1 MFDFLNPKK
10 RAIKRSVQAGTSKA
24 LRDVRLVDQFMK
36 EHDGNPAPDVAE
48 RFFKSLD
55 RDNDVNRD
63 DEREIFAYA
72 VIVRAYQENLARQRG
87 VDVMDIFSS
96 RAYDRDRSVEVRVV
110 DLGSEDISP
119 ERLAEHIVEQL
130 GDVDPSIL
138 GKIVDQVKSAAQD
151 QFRDNLEAGYCLG
164 CGGSLSENG
173 GCMGDGDPD
182 WDGTPPVSETAAEK
196 LARELASLS
205 PQEKLNKI
213 TGLMARLDQ
222 LKASAHDQGGEL
234 MPNEVVELENI
245 STELNA
251 LLVDA
256 GMPTMDEQE

>member
-10 RAIKRSVQAGTSKA
+10 RAIKRSIDSGAKKA

-48 RFFKSLD
+48 RFFKALD
-55 RDNDVNRD
+55 RDNDVNRN
-63 DEREIFAYA
+63 DEHEIFAYA
-72 VIVRAYQENLARQRG
+72 AIVRAYQENLARQRG

-96 RAYDRDRSVEVRVV
+96 KSEPVRVIEIS
-110 DLGSEDISP
+110 GEDFTP
-119 ERLAEHIVEQL
+119 ESLAERIENEMD
-130 GDVDPSIL
+130 GADPGI
-138 GKIVDQVKSAAQD
+138 IAAVIESVAMMAD
-151 QFRDNLEAGYCLG
+151 RQFRDNLEAGYCLG

-173 GCMGDGDPD
+173 GCMGDG
-182 WDGTPPVSETAAEK
+182 TPPVSETAAEK
-196 LARELASLS
+196 LS

-213 TGLMARLDQ
+213 TGLRARLDQ
-222 LKASAHDQGGEL
+222 LKASANDQGGEL
-234 MPNEVVELENI
+234 TMTEVAELDSI
-245 STELNA
+245 SAELNA

>member
-10 RAIKRSVQAGTSKA
+10 RAINRSVQAGTSKA
-24 LRDVRLVDQFMK
+24 LRDVRLVEEFMK
-36 EHDGNPAPDVAE
+36 EHDGNPAPEVAE
-48 RFFKSLD
+48 RFFKALD

-63 DEREIFAYA
+63 DEHEIFAYA
-72 VIVRAYQENLARQRG
+72 VIVRAYQENLARERG

-96 RAYDRDRSVEVRVV
+96 KSEENVRVIEI
-110 DLGSEDISP
+110 GGEDFTP
-119 ERLAEHIVEQL
+119 ESLAERIENEMD
-130 GDVDPSIL
+130 GADPGI
-138 GKIVDQVKSAAQD
+138 IAAVIESVAMMAD
-151 QFRDNLEAGYCLG
+151 RQFRDNLEAGYCLG

-196 LARELASLS
+196 LS

-213 TGLMARLDQ
+213 TGLRARLDQ
-222 LKASAHDQGGEL
+222 LKASANDQGGEL
-234 MPNEVVELENI
+234 TMTEVAELDSI
-245 STELNA
+245 SAELNA

>member
-10 RAIKRSVQAGTSKA
+10 RAIKRSIQTGTSKA
-24 LRDVRLVDQFMK
+24 LRDVRLVDRFMK

-72 VIVRAYQENLARQRG
+72 AIVRAYQENLARERG

-96 RAYDRDRSVEVRVV
+96 KSEPEENVRVIEI
-110 DLGSEDISP
+110 GGEDFTP
-119 ERLAEHIVEQL
+119 ESLAERIKNEMP
-130 GDVDPSIL
+130 GADPGI
-138 GKIVDQVKSAAQD
+138 IAAVIEGVAIMAD
-151 QFRDNLEAGYCLG
+151 RQFKENLEAGYCLG
-164 CGGSLSENG
+164 CGGSLSESG
-173 GCMGDGDPD
+173 GCMGDGDPN

-196 LARELASLS
+196 LARLS

-213 TGLMARLDQ
+213 TGLRARLDQ
-222 LKASAHDQGGEL
+222 LKASADDQDGEL
-234 MPNEVVELENI
+234 TMTEVAELENI

>member
-10 RAIKRSVQAGTSKA
+10 RAIKRAIQTGVEKA
-24 LRDVRLVDQFMK
+24 LRDVRLVEEFMK

-63 DEREIFAYA
+63 DEQEIFAYA
-72 VIVRAYQENLARQRG
+72 KIVRAYQENLARERG

-96 RAYDRDRSVEVRVV
+96 KSNSEPVRVIEI
-110 DLGSEDISP
+110 DGEDFTP
-119 ERLAEHIVEQL
+119 ESLAERIKNEMP
-130 GDVDPSIL
+130 GADPGI
-138 GKIVDQVKSAAQD
+138 IAAVIEGVAMLAD
-151 QFRDNLEAGYCLG
+151 RQFKENLEAGYCLG

-205 PQEKLNKI
+205 TQEKLNKI
-213 TGLMARLDQ
+213 TGLRARLDQ
-222 LKASAHDQGGEL
+222 LKASADDQDGEL
-234 MPNEVVELENI
+234 TMTEAAELDNI
-245 STELNA
+245 SAELNA

>member
-10 RAIKRSVQAGTSKA
+10 RAIKRSIQAGTSKA

-36 EHDGNPAPDVAE
+36 EHDGNPAPEVAE

-55 RDNDVNRD
+55 RDNDVNRN
-63 DEREIFAYA
+63 DEHEIFAYA
-72 VIVRAYQENLARQRG
+72 AIVRAYQENLARERG

-96 RAYDRDRSVEVRVV
+96 KSENVRVIEI
-110 DLGSEDISP
+110 GGEDFTP
-119 ERLAEHIVEQL
+119 ESLAERIKNEMP
-130 GDVDPSIL
+130 GADPGI
-138 GKIVDQVKSAAQD
+138 IAAVIEGVTMMAD
-151 QFRDNLEAGYCLG
+151 RQFKENLEAGYCLG

-196 LARELASLS
+196 LARLS

-213 TGLMARLDQ
+213 TGLRARLDQ
-222 LKASAHDQGGEL
+222 LKASAHDQDGEL
-234 MPNEVVELENI
+234 TMTEVAELENI

>member
-10 RAIKRSVQAGTSKA
+10 RAIKRSIQTGTSKA

-55 RDNDVNRD
+55 RDNDVNRN
-63 DEREIFAYA
+63 DEHELFAYS
-72 VIVRAYQENLARQRG
+72 VIVRAYQRKLAADQG

-96 RAYDRDRSVEVRVV
+96 KSKSESVRVIEI
-110 DLGSEDISP
+110 DGEDFTP
-119 ERLAEHIVEQL
+119 ESLAERIKNEMP
-130 GDVDPSIL
+130 GADPGI
-138 GKIVDQVKSAAQD
+138 IAAVIEGVAMMAD
-151 QFRDNLEAGYCLG
+151 RQFRDNLEAGYCLG

-213 TGLMARLDQ
+213 TGLRARLDQ
-222 LKASAHDQGGEL
+222 LKASADDQDGEL
-234 MPNEVVELENI
+234 TMTEVAELENI

-256 GMPTMDEQE
+256 GMPTMDE

>member
-10 RAIKRSVQAGTSKA
+10 RAIKRSIQAGTNKA
-24 LRDVRLVDQFMK
+24 LRDVRLVEEFMK

-63 DEREIFAYA
+63 DEHELFAYA
-72 VIVRAYQENLARQRG
+72 AIVRAYQENLARQRG
-87 VDVMDIFSS
+87 VDVDDIFSS
-96 RAYDRDRSVEVRVV
+96 KSESEPEENVRVIEI
-110 DLGSEDISP
+110 GGEDFTP
-119 ERLAEHIVEQL
+119 ESLAERIENEMD
-130 GDVDPSIL
+130 GADPGI
-138 GKIVDQVKSAAQD
+138 IAAVIESVTRMAD
-151 QFRDNLEAGYCLG
+151 RQFRDNLEAGYCLG

-213 TGLMARLDQ
+213 TGLRARLDQ
-222 LKASAHDQGGEL
+222 LKASADDQDGEL
-234 MPNEVVELENI
+234 TMTEVAELENI

>member
-24 LRDVRLVDQFMK
+24 LRDVRLVEEFMK
-36 EHDGNPAPDVAE
+36 EHNGNPAPEVAE
-48 RFFKSLD
+48 RFFKALD

-63 DEREIFAYA
+63 DERELFAYA
-72 VIVRAYQENLARQRG
+72 VIVRAYQENLARERG

-96 RAYDRDRSVEVRVV
+96 KPEENVRVIEI
-110 DLGSEDISP
+110 GGEDFTP
-119 ERLAEHIVEQL
+119 ESLAERIENEMD
-130 GDVDPSIL
+130 GADPGI
-138 GKIVDQVKSAAQD
+138 IAAVIESVAMMAD
-151 QFRDNLEAGYCLG
+151 RQFRDNLEAGYCLG

-196 LARELASLS
+196 LS

-213 TGLMARLDQ
+213 TGLRARLDQ
-222 LKASAHDQGGEL
+222 LKASANDQGGEL
-234 MPNEVVELENI
+234 MPNEVAELDSI
-245 STELNA
+245 SAELNA

>member
-1 MFDFLNPKK
+1 MFDFLSPKK
-10 RAIKRSVQAGTSKA
+10 RAIRRSVQAGTSKA
-24 LRDVRLVDQFMK
+24 LRDVKLVQEFMK
-36 EHDGNPAPDVAE
+36 EHDGNPAPEVAE
-48 RFFKSLD
+48 RFLKALD

-63 DEREIFAYA
+63 DKHESFAYST
-72 VIVRAYQENLARQRG
+72 IVRAYQENLARQRG

-96 RAYDRDRSVEVRVV
+96 KSLRSEPVRVIKI
-110 DLGSEDISP
+110 GGEDFTEES
-119 ERLAEHIVEQL
+119 LAERIKNEMPGADPGIIAAVVE
-130 GDVDPSIL
+130 GVSMMADR
-138 GKIVDQVKSAAQD
+138 
-151 QFRDNLEAGYCLG
+151 QFKENLEAGYCLG

-196 LARELASLS
+196 LAKELASLS

-213 TGLMARLDQ
+213 TSLRARLDQ
-222 LKASAHDQGGEL
+222 LKASAHDQGGDL
-234 MPNEVVELENI
+234 MPNEVAELDGI

>member
-10 RAIKRSVQAGTSKA
+10 RAIKRSIQAGTSKA

-36 EHDGNPAPDVAE
+36 EHDGNPAPEVAE

-55 RDNDVNRD
+55 RDNDVNRN
-63 DEREIFAYA
+63 DEHEIFAYA
-72 VIVRAYQENLARQRG
+72 AIVRAYQENLARERG

-96 RAYDRDRSVEVRVV
+96 KSEPVRVIEI
-110 DLGSEDISP
+110 GGEDFTP
-119 ERLAEHIVEQL
+119 ESLAERIKNEMP
-130 GDVDPSIL
+130 GADPGI
-138 GKIVDQVKSAAQD
+138 IAAVIEGVAIMAD
-151 QFRDNLEAGYCLG
+151 RQFKENLEAGYCLG

-196 LARELASLS
+196 LARLS

-213 TGLMARLDQ
+213 TGLRARLDQ

-234 MPNEVVELENI
+234 MPNEVAELENI

>member
-10 RAIKRSVQAGTSKA
+10 RAIKRSIQAGTNKA
-24 LRDVRLVDQFMK
+24 LRDVRLVQEFMK

-63 DEREIFAYA
+63 DEHEIFAYA
-72 VIVRAYQENLARQRG
+72 KIVRAYQENLARERG

-96 RAYDRDRSVEVRVV
+96 KSENVRVIEI
-110 DLGSEDISP
+110 GGEDFTP
-119 ERLAEHIVEQL
+119 ESLAERIKNEMP
-130 GDVDPSIL
+130 GADPGI
-138 GKIVDQVKSAAQD
+138 IAAVIESVTMMAD
-151 QFRDNLEAGYCLG
+151 RQFKANLEAGYCLG

-213 TGLMARLDQ
+213 TGLRARLDQ

-234 MPNEVVELENI
+234 TMTEAAELDSI

>member
-24 LRDVRLVDQFMK
+24 LRDVRLVEEFMK

-96 RAYDRDRSVEVRVV
+96 KSKSEPEENVRVIEI
-110 DLGSEDISP
+110 GGEDFTP
-119 ERLAEHIVEQL
+119 ESLAERIKNEMR
-130 GDVDPSIL
+130 GADPGI
-138 GKIVDQVKSAAQD
+138 IAAVIESVAMMAD
-151 QFRDNLEAGYCLG
+151 RQFRDNLEAGYCLG

-173 GCMGDGDPD
+173 GCMGDGDPN
-182 WDGTPPVSETAAEK
+182 WDGTPPVSETAA
-196 LARELASLS
+196 ANLS

-213 TGLMARLDQ
+213 TGLRARLDQ
-222 LKASAHDQGGEL
+222 LKASADDQDGEL
-234 MPNEVVELENI
+234 TMTEVAELENI

>member
-10 RAIKRSVQAGTSKA
+10 RAIKRSIQAGAKKA

-36 EHDGNPAPDVAE
+36 EHDGNPAPDVAV

-55 RDNDVNRD
+55 RDNDVNRN
-63 DEREIFAYA
+63 DEHEIFAYA
-72 VIVRAYQENLARQRG
+72 AIVRAYQEHLARQLG

-96 RAYDRDRSVEVRVV
+96 KPESESESESVRVIEIG
-110 DLGSEDISP
+110 DEDFTP
-119 ERLAEHIVEQL
+119 ESLAERIENEMR
-130 GDVDPSIL
+130 GADPGI
-138 GKIVDQVKSAAQD
+138 IAAVIESVAMMAD
-151 QFRDNLEAGYCLG
+151 RQFKENLEAGYCLG

-213 TGLMARLDQ
+213 TGIRARLDQ

-234 MPNEVVELENI
+234 TMTEAAELDSI
-245 STELNA
+245 SAELNT

>member
-1 MFDFLNPKK
+1 MFYFLNPKK

-24 LRDVRLVDQFMK
+24 LRDVRLVEEFMK

-96 RAYDRDRSVEVRVV
+96 KPEANVRVIEI
-110 DLGSEDISP
+110 GGEDFTP
-119 ERLAEHIVEQL
+119 ESLAERIKNEMD
-130 GDVDPSIL
+130 GADPGI
-138 GKIVDQVKSAAQD
+138 IAAVIEGVTVMAD
-151 QFRDNLEAGYCLG
+151 RQFRDNLEAGYCLG

-173 GCMGDGDPD
+173 GCMGDGDPN

-196 LARELASLS
+196 LARLS

-213 TGLMARLDQ
+213 TGLRARLDQ

-234 MPNEVVELENI
+234 TMTEVAELENI
-245 STELNA
+245 SAELNA

>member
-10 RAIKRSVQAGTSKA
+10 RAIKRSIQAGAKKA

-36 EHDGNPAPDVAE
+36 EHDGNPAPEVAE
-48 RFFKSLD
+48 RFFKALD
-55 RDNDVNRD
+55 RDNDVNR
-63 DEREIFAYA
+63 ENEHEIFAYA
-72 VIVRAYQENLARQRG
+72 KIVRAYQEHIARERG
-87 VDVMDIFSS
+87 VDVDDIFGSKS
-96 RAYDRDRSVEVRVV
+96 EEPVRVIEI
-110 DLGSEDISP
+110 GGEDFTP
-119 ERLAEHIVEQL
+119 ESLAERIKNEMP
-130 GDVDPSIL
+130 GADPGI
-138 GKIVDQVKSAAQD
+138 IAAVIEGVAMMAD
-151 QFRDNLEAGYCLG
+151 RQFKANLEAGYCLG

-205 PQEKLNKI
+205 TQEKLNKI
-213 TGLMARLDQ
+213 TGLRARLDQ
-222 LKASAHDQGGEL
+222 LKASAHDQDGEL
-234 MPNEVVELENI
+234 MPNEVAELENI

-256 GMPTMDEQE
+256 GMPTMGEQE

>member
-24 LRDVRLVDQFMK
+24 LRDVRLVEEFMK

-96 RAYDRDRSVEVRVV
+96 KPVRVIEI
-110 DLGSEDISP
+110 GGEDFTP
-119 ERLAEHIVEQL
+119 ESLAERIENEMD
-130 GDVDPSIL
+130 GADPGI
-138 GKIVDQVKSAAQD
+138 IAAVIESVAMMAD
-151 QFRDNLEAGYCLG
+151 RQFRDNLEAGYCLG

-196 LARELASLS
+196 LASLS

-213 TGLMARLDQ
+213 TGLKDSWG
-222 LKASAHDQGGEL
+222 K
-234 MPNEVVELENI
+234 
-245 STELNA
+245 
-251 LLVDA
+251 
-256 GMPTMDEQE
+256 

>member
-10 RAIKRSVQAGTSKA
+10 RAIKRSIQTGTSKA

-36 EHDGNPAPDVAE
+36 EHDGNPAPEVAE

-63 DEREIFAYA
+63 DEHEIFAYSA
-72 VIVRAYQENLARQRG
+72 IVRAYQENLARERG

-96 RAYDRDRSVEVRVV
+96 KSENVRVIEI
-110 DLGSEDISP
+110 GGEDFTP
-119 ERLAEHIVEQL
+119 ESLAERIKNEMP
-130 GDVDPSIL
+130 GADPGI
-138 GKIVDQVKSAAQD
+138 IAAIIESVAMMAD
-151 QFRDNLEAGYCLG
+151 RQFKENLEAGYCLG

-196 LARELASLS
+196 LS

-213 TGLMARLDQ
+213 TGLRARLDQ

-234 MPNEVVELENI
+234 TMTEVAELENI

>member
-1 MFDFLNPKK
+1 MFDFLNLKK
-10 RAIKRSVQAGTSKA
+10 RAIKRSIQAGAKKA

-36 EHDGNPAPDVAE
+36 EHDGNPAPEVAE
-48 RFFKSLD
+48 RFFKALD
-55 RDNDVNRD
+55 RDNDVNR
-63 DEREIFAYA
+63 ENEHEIFAYA
-72 VIVRAYQENLARQRG
+72 KIVRAYQEHIARERG

-96 RAYDRDRSVEVRVV
+96 KSESENVRVIEI
-110 DLGSEDISP
+110 GGEDFTP
-119 ERLAEHIVEQL
+119 ESLAERIKNEMP
-130 GDVDPSIL
+130 GADPGI
-138 GKIVDQVKSAAQD
+138 IAAVIEGVAMMAD
-151 QFRDNLEAGYCLG
+151 RQFKENLEAGYCLG

-182 WDGTPPVSETAAEK
+182 WDGTPPVSETAVEK
-196 LARELASLS
+196 LARELANLS

-213 TGLMARLDQ
+213 TGLRARLDQ

-234 MPNEVVELENI
+234 TMTEVAELENI

-256 GMPTMDEQE
+256 GMPTMGEQE

>member
-10 RAIKRSVQAGTSKA
+10 RAIKRSVRAGTSKA
-24 LRDVRLVDQFMK
+24 LRDVRLVEEFMK

-55 RDNDVNRD
+55 RDSDVNRN

-72 VIVRAYQENLARQRG
+72 VIVMAYQENLARQRG

-96 RAYDRDRSVEVRVV
+96 KSEPEPEENVRVIEI
-110 DLGSEDISP
+110 GGEDFTP
-119 ERLAEHIVEQL
+119 ESLAERIKNEMR
-130 GDVDPSIL
+130 GADPGI
-138 GKIVDQVKSAAQD
+138 IAAVIECVAMMAD
-151 QFRDNLEAGYCLG
+151 RQFRDNLEAGYCLG

-182 WDGTPPVSETAAEK
+182 WDGTPPVSETAA
-196 LARELASLS
+196 ASLS

-213 TGLMARLDQ
+213 TGIRARLDQ
-222 LKASAHDQGGEL
+222 LKASAHDQDGEL
-234 MPNEVVELENI
+234 TMTEAAELENI
-245 STELNA
+245 SAELNA

-256 GMPTMDEQE
+256 GMPTMGEQE

>member
-10 RAIKRSVQAGTSKA
+10 RAIKRSIQAGTSKA

-48 RFFKSLD
+48 RFLRALD

-63 DEREIFAYA
+63 DEHEIFAYDT
-72 VIVRAYQENLARQRG
+72 IVRTYQENLARQRG

-96 RAYDRDRSVEVRVV
+96 KSENVRVIEI
-110 DLGSEDISP
+110 GGEDFTP
-119 ERLAEHIVEQL
+119 ESLAERIKNEMR
-130 GDVDPSIL
+130 GADPGI
-138 GKIVDQVKSAAQD
+138 IAAVIEGVAIMAD
-151 QFRDNLEAGYCLG
+151 RQFEANLEAGYCLG

-173 GCMGDGDPD
+173 VCMGDGDPD

-196 LARELASLS
+196 LS

-213 TGLMARLDQ
+213 TGLRARLDQ
-222 LKASAHDQGGEL
+222 LKASADDQDGEL
-234 MPNEVVELENI
+234 TMTEAAELENI
-245 STELNA
+245 SAELNA

>member
-10 RAIKRSVQAGTSKA
+10 RAIKRSIQTGTSKA

-36 EHDGNPAPDVAE
+36 EHDGNPAPDVAK

-55 RDNDVNRD
+55 RDNDVNRN
-63 DEREIFAYA
+63 DEHELFAYA

-96 RAYDRDRSVEVRVV
+96 KPEENVHVIEIGGEDFT
-110 DLGSEDISP
+110 SES
-119 ERLAEHIVEQL
+119 LAERIKNEMP
-130 GDVDPSIL
+130 GADPGI
-138 GKIVDQVKSAAQD
+138 IAAVIEGVTMMAD
-151 QFRDNLEAGYCLG
+151 RQFKENLEAGYCLG

-213 TGLMARLDQ
+213 TGLRARLDQ

-234 MPNEVVELENI
+234 MPNEAAELESI
-245 STELNA
+245 SAELNA
-251 LLVDA
+251 LLVGA

>member
-24 LRDVRLVDQFMK
+24 LRDVRLVEEFMK

-55 RDNDVNRD
+55 RDNDVNRN
-63 DEREIFAYA
+63 DEHEIFAYA

-96 RAYDRDRSVEVRVV
+96 KPEPEANVRVIEI
-110 DLGSEDISP
+110 GGEDFTP
-119 ERLAEHIVEQL
+119 ESLAERIENEMD
-130 GDVDPSIL
+130 GADPGI
-138 GKIVDQVKSAAQD
+138 IAAVIESVAMMAD
-151 QFRDNLEAGYCLG
+151 RQFRDNLEAGYCLG

-196 LARELASLS
+196 LS

-213 TGLMARLDQ
+213 TGLRARLDQ
-222 LKASAHDQGGEL
+222 LKASANDQGGEL
-234 MPNEVVELENI
+234 MPNEVAELDSI
-245 STELNA
+245 SAELNA

>member
-10 RAIKRSVQAGTSKA
+10 RAIKHSIQTGANKA

-48 RFFKSLD
+48 RFFKALD
-55 RDNDVNRD
+55 RDNDVNRN
-63 DEREIFAYA
+63 DEHEIFAYA
-72 VIVRAYQENLARQRG
+72 AIVGAYQENLARQRG

-96 RAYDRDRSVEVRVV
+96 KPEENVRVIEI
-110 DLGSEDISP
+110 GGEDFTP
-119 ERLAEHIVEQL
+119 ESLAERIENEMP
-130 GDVDPSIL
+130 GADPGI
-138 GKIVDQVKSAAQD
+138 IAAVIESVAMMAD
-151 QFRDNLEAGYCLG
+151 RQFKDNLEAGYCLG

-182 WDGTPPVSETAAEK
+182 WDGTPPVSETQEQK
-196 LARELASLS
+196 LARELANLS

-213 TGLMARLDQ
+213 TGLRARLDQ
-222 LKASAHDQGGEL
+222 LKASANDQGGEL
-234 MPNEVVELENI
+234 TMTEDAELDSI
-245 STELNA
+245 SAELNA

>member
-10 RAIKRSVQAGTSKA
+10 RAIKRSIQAGTSKA
-24 LRDVRLVDQFMK
+24 LRDVKLVQEFMK

-48 RFFKSLD
+48 QFFRSLD

-63 DEREIFAYA
+63 DERELFAYA
-72 VIVRAYQENLARQRG
+72 AIVRAYQENLARQRG
-87 VDVMDIFSS
+87 VDVMDIFGSKS
-96 RAYDRDRSVEVRVV
+96 LRPKPEERVRVIEI
-110 DLGSEDISP
+110 GGEDFTQES
-119 ERLAEHIVEQL
+119 LAERIKNEMD
-130 GDVDPSIL
+130 GADPGI
-138 GKIVDQVKSAAQD
+138 IAAVIESVTRMAD
-151 QFRDNLEAGYCLG
+151 RQFKENLEAGYCLG

-182 WDGTPPVSETAAEK
+182 WDGTPPVSETQEQK
-196 LARELASLS
+196 LARELANLS
-205 PQEKLNKI
+205 TQEKLNKI

-234 MPNEVVELENI
+234 TMTEAAELDSI
-245 STELNA
+245 SAELNA

>member
-10 RAIKRSVQAGTSKA
+10 RAIKRSIQAGAKKA

-48 RFFKSLD
+48 RFLKALD

-63 DEREIFAYA
+63 DEHEIFAYA
-72 VIVRAYQENLARQRG
+72 AIVRAYQENLARERG

-96 RAYDRDRSVEVRVV
+96 KSEPVRVIKI
-110 DLGSEDISP
+110 DGEDFTP
-119 ERLAEHIVEQL
+119 ESLAERIKNEMPGADPGIIAAVVE
-130 GDVDPSIL
+130 GVARMADR
-138 GKIVDQVKSAAQD
+138 
-151 QFRDNLEAGYCLG
+151 QFKENLEAGYCLG

-213 TGLMARLDQ
+213 TGLRARLDQ
-222 LKASAHDQGGEL
+222 LKASADDQDGEL
-234 MPNEVVELENI
+234 TMTEAAELDNI
-245 STELNA
+245 SAELNA

>member
-24 LRDVRLVDQFMK
+24 LRDVRLVEEFMK

-63 DEREIFAYA
+63 DEHEIFAYTM
-72 VIVRAYQENLARQRG
+72 IVRTYQENLARERG

-96 RAYDRDRSVEVRVV
+96 KSEPVRVRV
-110 DLGSEDISP
+110 IKIGGEDFTP
-119 ERLAEHIVEQL
+119 ESLAERIENEMD
-130 GDVDPSIL
+130 GADPGI
-138 GKIVDQVKSAAQD
+138 IAAVIESVAMMAD
-151 QFRDNLEAGYCLG
+151 RQFRDNLEAGYCLG

-182 WDGTPPVSETAAEK
+182 WDGTPPVSETAA
-196 LARELASLS
+196 ASLS

-213 TGLMARLDQ
+213 TGLRARLDQ

-234 MPNEVVELENI
+234 TMTEAAELDSI
-245 STELNA
+245 SAELNA

>member
-10 RAIKRSVQAGTSKA
+10 RAIKRSIQAGAKKA

-36 EHDGNPAPDVAE
+36 EHDGNPAPEVAE
-48 RFFKSLD
+48 RFFKALD
-55 RDNDVNRD
+55 RDNDVNR
-63 DEREIFAYA
+63 ENEHEIFAYA
-72 VIVRAYQENLARQRG
+72 KIVRAYQEHIARERG
-87 VDVMDIFSS
+87 VDVDDIFGSKS
-96 RAYDRDRSVEVRVV
+96 EEPVRVIEI
-110 DLGSEDISP
+110 GGEDFTP
-119 ERLAEHIVEQL
+119 ESLAERIKNEMP
-130 GDVDPSIL
+130 GADPGI
-138 GKIVDQVKSAAQD
+138 IAAVIEGVAMMAD
-151 QFRDNLEAGYCLG
+151 RQFKANLEAGYCLG

-205 PQEKLNKI
+205 TQEKLNKI
-213 TGLMARLDQ
+213 TGLRARLDQ
-222 LKASAHDQGGEL
+222 LKASADDQDGEL
-234 MPNEVVELENI
+234 MPNEVAELENI

-256 GMPTMDEQE
+256 GMPTMGEQE

>member
-10 RAIKRSVQAGTSKA
+10 RAIKRSIQTGTSKA

-63 DEREIFAYA
+63 DEHEIFAYA
-72 VIVRAYQENLARQRG
+72 AIVRAYQENLARERG

-96 RAYDRDRSVEVRVV
+96 KSVRVIEI
-110 DLGSEDISP
+110 GGEDFTP
-119 ERLAEHIVEQL
+119 ESLAERIENEMD
-130 GDVDPSIL
+130 GADPGI
-138 GKIVDQVKSAAQD
+138 IAAVIESVAMMAD
-151 QFRDNLEAGYCLG
+151 RQFRDNLEAGYCLG

-196 LARELASLS
+196 LASLS

-213 TGLMARLDQ
+213 TGLRARLDQ

-234 MPNEVVELENI
+234 TMTEAAELDSI
-245 STELNA
+245 SAELNA